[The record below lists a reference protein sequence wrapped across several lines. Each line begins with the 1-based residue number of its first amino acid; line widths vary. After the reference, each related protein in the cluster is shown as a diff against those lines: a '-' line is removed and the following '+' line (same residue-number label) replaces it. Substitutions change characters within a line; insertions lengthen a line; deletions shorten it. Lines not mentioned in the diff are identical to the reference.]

1 MNPSSS
7 SSTPESWTSYLW
19 NSLPRRAMQS
29 GLVSGTL
36 AAGETLLICTYT
48 PNFAIDAVQYLAT
61 GILISSALIVCHSLG
76 DKNISYSDALKEPL
90 VQGRVI
96 WLKAQGF
103 LSSSRSPSAS
113 SPSSSDSIA
122 ESSSR
127 GASAPEIS
135 PSLNKLPKEVTKLVF
150 QTLKGTTRALEV
162 FGAREEAVAVGLAF
176 GGTTYLLLEDGQTSA
191 LVAGGSAGIA
201 GIVFFPTPL
210 QSESSEGSSPQTTIA
225 NAEADPIPE
234 EKQKEE

>member
-1 MNPSSS
+1 MNPSPS
-7 SSTPESWTSYLW
+7 SSTPKSWTSCLW
-19 NSLPRRAMQS
+19 NSLPRRAIQS
-29 GLVSGTL
+29 GLFSGTL

-76 DKNISYSDALKEPL
+76 DKNTSYSDALKEPL

-103 LSSSRSPSAS
+103 LNSNRSPSAS
-113 SPSSSDSIA
+113 SSSSSEPIA

-127 GASAPEIS
+127 GASAPEVS
-135 PSLNKLPKEVTKLVF
+135 PSLSKIPKEVTKVVF
-150 QTLKGTTRALEV
+150 QTLKGTTRALEF
-162 FGAREEAVAVGLAF
+162 FGAREEAVAVGLAL
-176 GGTTYLLLEDGQTSA
+176 GGTTYLLLEDGQTST

-210 QSESSEGSSPQTTIA
+210 LSESSGGPSAQNMIA
-225 NAEADPIPE
+225 DAEANPIAE
-234 EKQKEE
+234 EKKKEE